1 MVKKISFFF
10 IAALL
15 LGAGVIM
22 ANSSDF
28 ILTSESIKNNQTL
41 PNEQVLNGFGCSGE
55 NISPDLK
62 WQGAPE
68 GTKSFALLVHD
79 PDAPRPTG

>member
-1 MVKKISFFF
+1 
-10 IAALL
+10 
-15 LGAGVIM
+15 M

-62 WQGAPE
+62 WPRC
-68 GTKSFALLVHD
+68 TTPDRLVALACHKQSRLKNRV
-79 PDAPRPTG
+79 